1 LLFLIGCGVFL
12 QASSAVFWTIPPT
25 LFRSEVAGGA
35 RGVINALGNLGGFV
49 GPYLVGLL
57 VQSYNFNVGIYSLVF
72 SLILAV
78 ILTVS
83 LPKETSVVTTNLETV
98 DA

>member
-1 LLFLIGCGVFL
+1 
-12 QASSAVFWTIPPT
+12 
-25 LFRSEVAGGA
+25 VAGGA

-57 VQSYNFNVGIYSLVF
+57 VQTYNFNVGIYSLVF

-78 ILTVS
+78 LLTVS
-83 LPKETSVVTTNLETV
+83 LPKETTAVKNNLETADV
-98 DA
+98 